1 MENFDYCEPHTCD
14 LNHELGEQN
23 SLNHAIK
30 ISDNLGKNMG
40 DPATVK
46 RVKEELGYTERSW
59 SGDNEA
65 HRWT

>member
-1 MENFDYCEPHTCD
+1 
-14 LNHELGEQN
+14 
-23 SLNHAIK
+23 
-30 ISDNLGKNMG
+30 MG